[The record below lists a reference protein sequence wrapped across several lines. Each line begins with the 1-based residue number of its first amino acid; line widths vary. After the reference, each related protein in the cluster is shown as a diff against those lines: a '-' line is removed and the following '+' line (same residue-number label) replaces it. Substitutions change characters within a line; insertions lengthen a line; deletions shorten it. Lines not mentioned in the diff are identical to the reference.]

1 MSGMIGGRSGNR
13 GRCAQPCRLPYTL
26 VDGDGN
32 NVLAGGEAGEYLLS
46 PKDLN
51 TIDLLPELIEAGV
64 DSLKIEGRMKRPE
77 YVAVVVDTYR
87 RAVDSYLANKNDFV
101 VDLVEKKELAQI
113 FNRTV
118 KYIAHTKIK

>member
-1 MSGMIGGRSGNR
+1 M
-13 GRCAQPCRLPYTL
+13 PYTL

-87 RAVDSYLANKNDFV
+87 RAVDSYLAKMCIRDR
-101 VDLVEKKELAQI
+101 E
-113 FNRTV
+113 
-118 KYIAHTKIK
+118 